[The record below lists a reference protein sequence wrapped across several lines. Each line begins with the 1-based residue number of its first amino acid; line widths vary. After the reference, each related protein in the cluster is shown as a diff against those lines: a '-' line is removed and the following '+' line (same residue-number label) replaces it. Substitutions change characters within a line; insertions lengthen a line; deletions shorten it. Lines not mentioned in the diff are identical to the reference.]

1 MLTVGK
7 LKTFLKNWSDDSP
20 VVVSINNKS
29 KPMEIKRVGTL
40 LTNRHKDP
48 GILTAG
54 AGLFCGKMKN
64 IKNNYYFYHFLTENF
79 GY

>member
-29 KPMEIKRVGTL
+29 KPIEIKRVGTL
-40 LTNRHKDP
+40 LTNRHKVP

-54 AGLFCGKMKN
+54 AGLFLWKDEEYK
-64 IKNNYYFYHFLTENF
+64 K
-79 GY
+79 